1 MTHAKRLVAC
11 QNWVVAD
18 MLITDL
24 LRDEGFRRPD
34 AQSVARSALE
44 AAGLTRAGKQGMAGE
59 KLERARDALGL
70 RLVRHCSDPAC
81 AAAVADDGRQPVEVE
96 RAHCSVC
103 SGSNNTRALR
113 RMAVACQAAHVRRV
127 LVVGGRRPMYVEM
140 ERTLASAPLDLRFV
154 DGTSNLPNGTDA
166 LRDCAW
172 ADLLVIWAPTPLPH
186 KVSDLYRPEVCAARH
201 RVTVHRRGIEA
212 LATEVV
218 EHLSRQA

>member
-1 MTHAKRLVAC
+1 
-11 QNWVVAD
+11 
-18 MLITDL
+18 MLIADL

-34 AQSVARSALE
+34 AQSAARAALE
-44 AAGLTRAGKQGMAGE
+44 DAGLTRAGKQGMAGE
-59 KLERARDALGL
+59 KLERARDALSG
-70 RLVRHCSDPAC
+70 RIVRHCSDPAC
-81 AAAVADDGRQPVEVE
+81 MAAVADDGRLQVEVE

-113 RMAVACQAAHVRRV
+113 RMGAACQAAGVRRL

-140 ERTLASAPLDLRFV
+140 ERTLAGAPLELRFV

-186 KVSDLYRPEVCAARH
+186 KVSDLYRPEACGVRH

-218 EHLSRQA
+218 EHLSRAA